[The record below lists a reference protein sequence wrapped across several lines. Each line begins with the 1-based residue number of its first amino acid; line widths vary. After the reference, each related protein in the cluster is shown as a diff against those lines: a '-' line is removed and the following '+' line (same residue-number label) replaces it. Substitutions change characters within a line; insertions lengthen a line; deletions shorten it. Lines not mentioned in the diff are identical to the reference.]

1 MAAVH
6 LVLAVCL
13 SLPPLLFFGFV
24 WLRPTRRTI
33 GEIGSISATSV
44 QIVVLG
50 DIGHSPRMQYHAQS
64 VAKHGGRVT
73 IIGYQVSPP
82 NPDLLSDPLVTIVP
96 LPPPPV
102 LLQTNNA
109 VLFPLLSILKVIQQI
124 WSLWMALAYSS
135 DPAEWMIIQVC
146 LSFPVLQSFICLSI
160 IVAPC
165 LFKKLRFSA
174 PFVPQNPPA
183 IPTLLLALLT
193 CWLRNSRLIIDWH
206 NFGFSILALKL
217 GQSHPMVW
225 LMKWYEMTLSRMAFA
240 HFCVS
245 NAMASI
251 LRAKMNIGSTVLVLH
266 DRPASLFQPITNQK
280 QRFEFLTSL
289 PETREFAHH
298 ALSGKSSELL
308 VSSTSWTPDE
318 DFSLLLQALCQYST
332 YATTTNTSLPE
343 LHVIITGKGP
353 QQRMYLRIV
362 ESLIETGKLKKVSI
376 TCAWLTIENYARL
389 LACSSLGVCLHTSS
403 SGVDLPMKVVDMFGA
418 GLPVVGWNKYEAWA
432 ELVTEGVDGRGFS
445 SAEEL
450 SKQLID
456 LFGQDRSDLESLR
469 HGARNAS
476 RRRWGDEWDSVAGK
490 LLRLV

>member
-135 DPAEWMIIQVC
+135 DPAEWMII
-146 LSFPVLQSFICLSI
+146 
-160 IVAPC
+160 
-165 LFKKLRFSA
+165 
-174 PFVPQNPPA
+174 QNPPA

-353 QQRMYLRIV
+353 QQRMYLQIV

>member
-124 WSLWMALAYSS
+124 WSLWMALTYSS
-135 DPAEWMIIQVC
+135 DPAEWMII
-146 LSFPVLQSFICLSI
+146 
-160 IVAPC
+160 
-165 LFKKLRFSA
+165 
-174 PFVPQNPPA
+174 QNPPA

-353 QQRMYLRIV
+353 QQRMYLQIV

>member
-6 LVLAVCL
+6 LVLALCL
-13 SLPPLLFFGFV
+13 FLPPLLFFGFV

-33 GEIGSISATSV
+33 GKIGSVSATSV

-73 IIGYQVSPP
+73 IIGYQASPP

-96 LPPPPV
+96 LPPPPA

-135 DPAEWMIIQVC
+135 DPAEWMIIQ
-146 LSFPVLQSFICLSI
+146 
-160 IVAPC
+160 
-165 LFKKLRFSA
+165 
-174 PFVPQNPPA
+174 NPPA
-183 IPTLLLALLT
+183 IPTLLLALLA

-206 NFGFSILALKL
+206 NFGYSILALKL

-266 DRPASLFQPITNQK
+266 DRPASLFQPITNPK

-332 YATTTNTSLPE
+332 CATTTNTSLPE

-353 QQRMYLRIV
+353 QQRMYFQIV

-476 RRRWGDEWDSVAGK
+476 KRRWGDEWDSVAGK